1 MLHPSPLCAEQQAA
15 PGSFSK
21 KFSWLLYSSGP
32 RPCSPPGPTP
42 LRGAPVQMCLER
54 TLQRHFGTS
63 PLTIARVPQAGC
75 SLPSFPPTCGAG
87 RAEVLHLKHP
97 PASMASPGGCGQL
110 CPYGNKLSL
119 RAARAPSSTSPSA
132 WSQQICLRT
141 DTASQR
147 EGCFFLFFLPF
158 FEEAPAFWSRK
169 AVAPSTAAA
178 LSPALYLPQQPRGNI
193 SARRKKTLRR
203 NDAAHQLHK
212 VQLINYTATEPC
224 PCSGTA
230 RGGCSVPPCVP
241 SQLHPEQT
249 QPEERAIN
257 NHVCRTPFT
266 FLNRAR

>member
-1 MLHPSPLCAEQQAA
+1 MAFVLFGATSLLPSWPNAPVGCSSADVLGEDTTAAFWDLTTDNSTCSSSWLFPPILTIHLWSGASRGPSPEASPCLRGLSRGPWAA
-15 PGSFSK
+15 
-21 KFSWLLYSSGP
+21 L
-32 RPCSPPGPTP
+32 P
-42 LRGAPVQMCLER
+42 LREQTLAPC
-54 TLQRHFGTS
+54 
-63 PLTIARVPQAGC
+63 
-75 SLPSFPPTCGAG
+75 
-87 RAEVLHLKHP
+87 
-97 PASMASPGGCGQL
+97 
-110 CPYGNKLSL
+110 
-119 RAARAPSSTSPSA
+119 STSPSA

-241 SQLHPEQT
+241 SQLHPKQT
-249 QPEERAIN
+249 QPGERAID